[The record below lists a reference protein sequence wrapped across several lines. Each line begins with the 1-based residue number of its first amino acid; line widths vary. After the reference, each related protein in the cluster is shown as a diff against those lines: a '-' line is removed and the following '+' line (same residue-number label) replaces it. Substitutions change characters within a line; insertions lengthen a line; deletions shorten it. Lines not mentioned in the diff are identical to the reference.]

1 MSYQVTARKWRP
13 QTLDELVGQNHI
25 AQALKNAIQSGRIA
39 HAYLFSGPRGVG
51 KTSAARI
58 YAKSINCEKGP
69 SVQPCQKCSNCIE
82 ISNGTSYDVLEI
94 DGASNRGIDQ
104 IRELRENVKYV
115 PNKSLYKIFIIDE
128 VHMLTDQA
136 FNALLK
142 TLEEPPDHVIFIFAT
157 TEVHKVKITIRS
169 RCQHYHFKRIPV
181 NLIQKQ
187 LYDISQ
193 SEALTIE
200 DKALFIIAKAGD
212 GSMRDSQ
219 SLFDQV
225 IAYSD
230 KDITAQQVHEIL
242 GILPEDYYH
251 RSLNHIMEK
260 DIIGF
265 IQLVSR
271 LIENGEDLSHFTLG
285 LIEEFRHLLI
295 LIKCGEKEAGL
306 LEVPSEKI
314 QSLKKYVDHFSDQQ
328 IIEILNLLFQLNQDL
343 KKSIH
348 HQYLFESYLYR
359 LVNYENFIQPSVLL
373 NKLTELEARISA
385 SQPGILVK
393 EVKTRTLETTIP
405 SEPAKTDNIVETVK
419 AHKKDPDNII
429 PISSV
434 VKEND
439 SMKSR
444 NSQWETFGE
453 ALAKEKPMLS
463 SFLMNAVKVE
473 QLESEI
479 KLTFNESFFFEE
491 VTKTE
496 NIGKMEQLFTQMFE
510 KKIKF
515 NCILVDKVESN
526 PPTNAQRKDA
536 ITSVL
541 DTFKGEI
548 VSGDKDNFNE
558 S

>member
-13 QTLDELVGQNHI
+13 QTLDELVGQTHI
-25 AQALKNAIQSGRIA
+25 AQSLKNAIQSGRIA

-58 YAKSINCEKGP
+58 FAKSINCEKG
-69 SVQPCQKCSNCIE
+69 SSAQPCQGCSNCVE

-115 PNKSLYKIFIIDE
+115 PNKSPYKIFIIDE

-157 TEVHKVKITIRS
+157 TEVHKVKIPIRS
-169 RCQHYHFKRIPV
+169 RCQHYHFKRIPTT
-181 NLIQKQ
+181 LIQKQ
-187 LYDISQ
+187 LQDIAK
-193 SEALTIE
+193 SEGLTIE
-200 DKALFIIAKAGD
+200 DKALFLIAKAGD

-230 KDITAQQVHEIL
+230 KDITSQQVHEIL

-251 RSLNHIMEK
+251 QSLDHLVEK
-260 DIIGF
+260 DIIGL
-265 IQLVSR
+265 IQLVAR

-285 LIEEFRHLLI
+285 LIETFRHLLI
-295 LIKCGEKEAGL
+295 IIKCGEKEAGL
-306 LEVPSEKI
+306 LEVPSETI
-314 QSLKKYVDHFSDQQ
+314 ESLKKYTDHFSDQQ
-328 IIEILNLLFQLNQDL
+328 IIEILNLLIQLNQDL

-385 SQPGILVK
+385 SHPGTYVE
-393 EVKTRTLETTIP
+393 EVKSRKLETPIA
-405 SEPAKTDNIVETVK
+405 SEPPKTDDDIEDVT
-419 AHKKDPDNII
+419 APKKNQDNII

-434 VKEND
+434 AKKSIPNKSENPQWDTFKETL
-439 SMKSR
+439 S
-444 NSQWETFGE
+444 
-453 ALAKEKPMLS
+453 KEKPMLA
-463 SFLMNAVKVE
+463 SFLMNTVKVE
-473 QLESEI
+473 QLSGEI
-479 KLTFNESFFFEE
+479 KLTFNESFYFEE
-491 VTKTE
+491 VTKAE
-496 NIGKMEQLFTQMFE
+496 NIDKMEQLFTQMFD
-510 KKIKF
+510 KKVKF
-515 NCILVDKVESN
+515 DCILIDKVESDSKPN
-526 PPTNAQRKDA
+526 TQRKDA

-548 VSGDKDNFNE
+548 VSGDKD
-558 S
+558 SI